1 MAERQTQLTADQLY
15 PGSIPGL
22 GFLGIKVKKRRT
34 KGRGEKNMKRKNI
47 VGLIALVAIVAAV
60 IFAGCVEE
68 ETPVP
73 TPSPTAIPLPKTTP
87 TPEAPTATPSLE
99 PTATPTSTPTLTP
112 SPTPTAIPFER
123 IEGLTTIRVGG
134 GIWDNW
140 DADMENDGPVIDI
153 VYLDAKG
160 DIITDKSTK
169 KMPISADVKVY
180 AGESSIAPKTKL
192 VFSGHYAGDQ
202 IIYGILGPEFR
213 IPKEE
218 ISVNPSVDYW
228 CGAIEVTI
236 YTPKQGSFSDRD
248 DFIELYEEH

>member
-1 MAERQTQLTADQLY
+1 
-15 PGSIPGL
+15 
-22 GFLGIKVKKRRT
+22 
-34 KGRGEKNMKRKNI
+34 MKRKNI
-47 VGLIALVAIVAAV
+47 VGLIAIVAIVAAV

-73 TPSPTAIPLPKTTP
+73 TPSPTAAPLPKTTP
-87 TPEAPTATPSLE
+87 TPEAPTAVPTSE
-99 PTATPTSTPTLTP
+99 PTATQTSTPTLTP
-112 SPTPTAIPFER
+112 SPTPTAIPFEK
-123 IEGLTTIRVGG
+123 IEGLIAIRVGG
-134 GIWDNW
+134 GTWDNW

-169 KMPISADVKVY
+169 KMPISADVKMY
-180 AGESSIAPKTKL
+180 AGESSRAPKTKM
-192 VFSGHYAGDQ
+192 VFSGHYTEEQ
-202 IIYGILGPEFR
+202 IILGSIYPEIR

-228 CGAIEVTI
+228 CGAVEVTI
-236 YTPKQGSFSDRD
+236 HTPQQGSFADKR